1 MAICDEHGAGFH
13 PSSCCCLCGQKI
25 SCSTSVQTI
34 CVRLSDERTI
44 SARHVAK
51 ICVPSSATIC
61 APGSATASAHHRAP
75 SFYRLLT
82 DWIFLQQPLESSV

>member
-13 PSSCCCLCGQKI
+13 QSSCCCVCGQKI

-51 ICVPSSATIC
+51 ICGPSSAT
-61 APGSATASAHHRAP
+61 AFAHRRAP